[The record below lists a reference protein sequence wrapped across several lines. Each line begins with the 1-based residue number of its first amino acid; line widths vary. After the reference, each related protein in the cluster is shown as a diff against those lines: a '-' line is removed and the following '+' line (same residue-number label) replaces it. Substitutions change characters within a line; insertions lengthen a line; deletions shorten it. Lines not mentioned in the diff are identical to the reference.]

1 MNAHTSPVDTD
12 RPLDNFTNCHV
23 GIVAHLM
30 ALDRLPALLE
40 PARQARTVAAETLK
54 FFDEV
59 VREHHA
65 QEERELFPAVLASA
79 VRGEERDRVQV
90 MVDRLTQVGLLFCR
104 VDASRVRHYQA
115 MPASVRAT
123 AHFECRSCHRDSP
136 LAGALQ
142 SGADDLQRAG
152 HAALAAL
159 QALGYQGL
167 SLDVSLRGVCA
178 DCAVPLA
185 GARP

>member
-1 MNAHTSPVDTD
+1 MPLAVPPVLDPIDALLSAHGLRRTD
-12 RPLDNFTNCHV
+12 GARRVLRWLLAHDDSSYTHAQLLVGLQGSSGPPLDRVT
-23 GIVAHLM
+23 LY
-30 ALDRLPALLE
+30 RL
-40 PARQARTVAAETLK
+40 
-54 FFDEV
+54 
-59 VREHHA
+59 
-65 QEERELFPAVLASA
+65 
-79 VRGEERDRVQV
+79 
-90 MVDRLTQVGLLFCR
+90 VDRLTQVGLLLCR

>member
-90 MVDRLTQVGLLFCR
+90 MVDRLTQEHRGVEAAFERIAPALKAIAKGR
-104 VDASRVRHYQA
+104 DAELASPAVSA
-115 MPASVRAT
+115 MVAGYLGHAGFEEQ
-123 AHFECRSCHRDSP
+123 HFLP
-136 LAGALQ
+136 LAQTILG
-142 SGADDLQRAG
+142 RNPN
-152 HAALAAL
+152 HMAALGISL
-159 QALGYQGL
+159 HMRHSVPEFL
-167 SLDVSLRGVCA
+167 SHFGHRV
-178 DCAVPLA
+178 
-185 GARP
+185 